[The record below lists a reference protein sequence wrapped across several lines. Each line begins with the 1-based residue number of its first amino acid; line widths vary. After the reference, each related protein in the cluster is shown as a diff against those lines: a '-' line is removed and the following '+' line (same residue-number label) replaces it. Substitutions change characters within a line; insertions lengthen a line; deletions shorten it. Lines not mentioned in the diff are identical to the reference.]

1 MGGVPNDAS
10 PTQNSLNTHMR
21 KYIWRHH
28 EIPFAQQFTDLAPR
42 LLEDF
47 LKVHPEVLEQ
57 QEQQSK
63 GDDEKYW
70 HDINGWVPLGVL
82 YQKQWA
88 DKERTIKKNYP
99 TAHKLVKMFG
109 DDVNVASYSLLKPG
123 AKIPLHNG
131 DEENRYCKFIRC
143 HIPLMIPEGDMG
155 LWVMGQRIG
164 WRDGVFGFDNSG
176 VHIAW
181 SNASTNRLV
190 FIIDIHRS
198 ALGIPPNKYMRS
210 RWDYWEYTKLCTA
223 AVFRSVVNMFN
234 KEILYGTKR
243 SR

>member
-1 MGGVPNDAS
+1 
-10 PTQNSLNTHMR
+10 MR

-28 EIPFAQQFTDLAPR
+28 EIPFAQQFTDLAPQ
-42 LLEDF
+42 LMQDF
-47 LKVHPEVLEQ
+47 LRVHPEVLEQ

-63 GDDEKYW
+63 GDEEKYW

-88 DKERTIKKNYP
+88 DKERVIKNNYP

-131 DEENRYCKFIRC
+131 DEENRYCKYIRC

-181 SNASTNRLV
+181 SNATTNRLV

-210 RWDYWEYTKLCTA
+210 RWDWWEYTKLCTA
-223 AVFRSVVNMFN
+223 AVFRTVVNTFN